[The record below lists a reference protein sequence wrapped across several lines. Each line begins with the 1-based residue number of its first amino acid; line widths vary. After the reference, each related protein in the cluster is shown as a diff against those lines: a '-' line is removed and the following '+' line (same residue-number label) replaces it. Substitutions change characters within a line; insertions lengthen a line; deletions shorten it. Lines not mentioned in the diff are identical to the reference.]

1 MPKTVFFRN
10 PRDTALWRKAFD
22 MPLPGY
28 FYYLGEFQEAP
39 LIPLPLDVP
48 LKVRLRLQNDGAY
61 IYDREGRRYFV
72 PTRFLEVCE
81 GVSL

>member
-10 PRDTALWRKAFD
+10 PMDTALWRKAFD
-22 MPLPGY
+22 MPSPGY
-28 FYYLGEFQEAP
+28 FYLGEFQEAP

-48 LKVRLRLQNDGAY
+48 LKVKLTLQNDGVY
-61 IYDREGRRYFV
+61 IYDREGKRYFV
-72 PTRFLEVCE
+72 PTRFVEVVE